1 MEGGEAKPSNRR
13 QAVLM
18 GALLLLS
25 PWLLVQGWILVG
37 APTPE
42 HTTMP
47 SCPEQTMNCASLSS
61 SETVR
66 MDAGLTT
73 VIEANI
79 SEVWTAWEDW
89 SEDNGLRDVLDDTQT
104 EGERFS
110 HRVAITPIWR
120 FPDDVVVHF
129 AVQGDDTA
137 ITLYSASRL
146 GQSDL
151 GVNPDRLENLHAAL
165 VAVQATS

>member
-13 QAVLM
+13 RAVLM

-61 SETVR
+61 SDTVR

-104 EGERFS
+104 DGERFS
-110 HRVAITPIWR
+110 HRVAITPFWR
-120 FPDDVVVHF
+120 FPDDVVVQF

-137 ITLYSASRL
+137 ISLYSASRL

-165 VAVQATS
+165 VAVQTTS

>member
-1 MEGGEAKPSNRR
+1 
-13 QAVLM
+13 M

-89 SEDNGLRDVLDDTQT
+89 SEENGLRNVLDDTQND
-104 EGERFS
+104 GERFS
-110 HRVAITPIWR
+110 HRVAITPFWR

-151 GVNPDRLENLHAAL
+151 GVNPDRLENLHDAL

>member
-1 MEGGEAKPSNRR
+1 
-13 QAVLM
+13 M

-66 MDAGLTT
+66 MGAGLTT
-73 VIEANI
+73 VIDANI

-89 SEDNGLRDVLDDTQT
+89 SEDNGLRNVLDDTQND
-104 EGERFS
+104 GERFS
-110 HRVAITPIWR
+110 HRVAITPFWC

>member
-13 QAVLM
+13 RALLM

-66 MDAGLTT
+66 MGGGLTT

-89 SEDNGLRDVLDDTQT
+89 SEDNGLRDVLDDTQAD
-104 EGERFS
+104 GERFS
-110 HRVAITPIWR
+110 HRVAITPFWR

-129 AVQGDDTA
+129 AVQGEDTA

-165 VAVQATS
+165 VAVQTTS

>member
-1 MEGGEAKPSNRR
+1 MEGKNRWR
-13 QAVLM
+13 SVALIVLLI
-18 GALLLLS
+18 AS
-25 PWLLVQGWILVG
+25 PWLAVQGWILVG
-37 APTPE
+37 APTPS
-42 HTTMP
+42 HTSMP
-47 SCPEQTMNCASLSS
+47 DCPDRTMNCASLSS

-89 SEDNGLRDVLDDTQT
+89 SEDNNLRDVLDDTQT
-104 EGERFS
+104 DGERFS
-110 HRVAITPIWR
+110 HRVAITPFWR
-120 FPDDVVVHF
+120 FPDDVIVHF

-137 ITLYSASRL
+137 IALYSASRL

-151 GVNPDRLENLHAAL
+151 GVNPDRLEDLHDAL
-165 VAVQATS
+165 VAVQATN